1 MSDALTLEFRGG
13 NRDIITARDLDVMI
27 VGPAGTGKTVAC
39 VWKCHFAAMKYPESR
54 ILMARQTQEAIKS
67 GALAT
72 YMNLVKPLDYGVTT
86 FGGNKF
92 SPAEFQ
98 YPNGSRI
105 MVVGMDKPDKVLS
118 TEFDLIY
125 VNEVAEMREEAWETL
140 RGRLR
145 NGKVPYQMIFGDLN
159 PSGIRHWANLRIKS
173 GKTRGIQSKHQDNP
187 SLWDAVRED
196 WTAMGDEYVNK
207 NLAGMT
213 GLRRKRFFEGLW
225 ASAEGVVYDHFDPSI
240 HVREVD
246 TTGWRVAMGV
256 DVGTKNPTCVLT
268 VYQDPKSEAVHVG
281 REYYRSGMSSAKI
294 LHAIRSEADRCDPDF
309 IAIDPSAIAYILDL
323 QSGDREEGWRPLPA
337 YPADNDIL
345 VGIQRVKT
353 LIEAE
358 TEPPEEF
365 LNEEDEAFWAPE
377 PLFSVDPSCEN
388 LIEEFGMYA
397 FAPNAKIETD
407 KPVKEDD
414 HSMDALRYV
423 ASRLVL
429 PRVEVGFF

>member
-1 MSDALTLEFRGG
+1 
-13 NRDIITARDLDVMI
+13 
-27 VGPAGTGKTVAC
+27 
-39 VWKCHFAAMKYPESR
+39 
-54 ILMARQTQEAIKS
+54 
-67 GALAT
+67 
-72 YMNLVKPLDYGVTT
+72 
-86 FGGNKF
+86 
-92 SPAEFQ
+92 
-98 YPNGSRI
+98 
-105 MVVGMDKPDKVLS
+105 
-118 TEFDLIY
+118 
-125 VNEVAEMREEAWETL
+125 
-140 RGRLR
+140 
-145 NGKVPYQMIFGDLN
+145 
-159 PSGIRHWANLRIKS
+159 
-173 GKTRGIQSKHQDNP
+173 
-187 SLWDAVRED
+187 
-196 WTAMGDEYVNK
+196 
-207 NLAGMT
+207 
-213 GLRRKRFFEGLW
+213 
-225 ASAEGVVYDHFDPSI
+225 
-240 HVREVD
+240 
-246 TTGWRVAMGV
+246 MGV